1 VDGLPIAQ
9 VPVEHRSDPSR
20 LVDPPEPE
28 EVPADAVTRRLIQI
42 RAADSFG
49 QRSSASILIHRM
61 YSGRGYRTTPLPEEQ
76 LPSRL
81 TLVASDR
88 SETVGT
94 ITIGFDMDDGEP
106 LHCEDLFAEEVGR
119 LRAQGHRLCEFTK
132 LAMDHVLDAKPV
144 LASLFHVAYL
154 YAFRALGY
162 DRLLIEVNPRHV
174 RWYVRMLGFKVHGPQ
189 RLNLRVH
196 APAVLLMLDFGHS
209 REQIDLLAGHPE
221 LGPSQRTL
229 YPYFFSAHEEAGIL
243 ARLRRSLPTAPFPC
257 LPEPTA

>member
-1 VDGLPIAQ
+1 MDGPTIAE
-9 VPVEHRSDPSR
+9 VPVGRGMDHTR
-20 LVDPPEPE
+20 VIDPPDPE
-28 EVPADAVTRRLIQI
+28 DVPPDAVTRRLIQI

-49 QRSSASILIHRM
+49 QRSSASILLQRL
-61 YSGRGYRTTPLPEEQ
+61 YSGRGYRTTLLPEEQ

-81 TLVASDR
+81 TLVASDH
-88 SETVGT
+88 SEVVGT
-94 ITIGFDMDDGEP
+94 ITIGFDMGDGEP
-106 LHCEDLFAEEVGR
+106 LHCEDLFADEARV
-119 LRAQGHRLCEFTK
+119 LREQDHRLCEFTK

-174 RWYVRMLGFKVHGPQ
+174 RWYVRMLGFEVHGPQ

-196 APAVLLMLDFGHS
+196 APAVLLMLDFRHS
-209 REQIDLLAGHPE
+209 RDQIRLLAGHPE
-221 LGPSQRTL
+221 RGPFQRTL

-243 ARLRRSLPTAPFPC
+243 GRLRKSLPHAPFP
-257 LPEPTA
+257 EPF